1 MAIGGPGST
10 GNSVGRTGRY
20 GGGMGGFT
28 LGIEDGTL
36 GGNSVGRMG
45 RYGGMCG
52 RKRVDVVGLCGSMVQ
67 GVVAVGNVVC
77 VLVGIADGVMDGEV
91 FGTDG

>member
-1 MAIGGPGST
+1 
-10 GNSVGRTGRY
+10 
-20 GGGMGGFT
+20 MGGFT

-52 RKRVDVVGLCGSMVQ
+52 RRNVDVVGLCGSMVQ
-67 GVVAVGNVVC
+67 WVVAVGNVVG
-77 VLVGIADGVMDGEV
+77 VVVGIADGVMDGEV